1 MVMVVQFGKYIK
13 IDEVIQ
19 SNMLCK
25 GQKMDMLLKTYCVSG
40 KRTPPKERILINT
53 GFQVKGVGSSWIKQG
68 VR

>member
-25 GQKMDMLLKTYCVSG
+25 GQKMDMLSKTHCVSG
-40 KRTPPKERILINT
+40 RKD
-53 GFQVKGVGSSWIKQG
+53 SSQRKNSNKYRVSGEGGGKLLDQA
-68 VR
+68 RS